1 MMSQDNTPVSLRA
14 KGGILLFVLSSPIL
28 TETYWRGGGTLPL
41 VGAVPLWVVALL
53 AAIGGGAGFWLVAEK
68 PETRR
73 IGLLTGAL
81 AGVGGMLAFHFVYG
95 SNHRA
100 GSERILIGLLGMAPG
115 LGLGLWLARRFERK
129 TGTS

>member
-1 MMSQDNTPVSLRA
+1 MSTENTPVTLRA
-14 KGGILLFVLSSPIL
+14 KAGIILFVVSSPIL
-28 TETYWRGGGTLPL
+28 TETYWRGNGELPL
-41 VGAVPLWVVALL
+41 VGAVAVWVVALL

-81 AGVGGMLAFHFVYG
+81 AGAGGMLAFHLVYG
-95 SNHRA
+95 SNNRA
-100 GSERILIGLLGMAPG
+100 GSERILVGLLGMAPG

-129 TGTS
+129 AGKS